1 MSKKKTYWERR
12 ATRYEKEWDKRCEE
26 TIEKRLA
33 RQYQGALSTIKDD
46 ILKLY
51 AIFAKDNG
59 MDFDEARR
67 FLSSKEFR
75 EWRMTM
81 QEYLRLI
88 ADGDKGLELELN
100 TLAMRPRITR
110 LEKLYAET
118 LQELDKLGRDVNKQT
133 KDFLSD
139 AYKSSYT
146 RDIFDMV
153 KVGGLSVAVAKLDNI
168 GVAKVLAARWS
179 GKNYSQRIWTNTRLL
194 SHTIKKVV
202 ADGVHRGLS
211 IDQLSKMV
219 EDKMHAG
226 YKNAVRLVRT
236 EMNFVNNQAHANS
249 MKDAGI
255 DSYEFI
261 AVLDNKTSAKCRARD
276 GEVYSLEEKSVGF
289 NYPPLHP
296 RCRSTVAP
304 YIEGISKKGT
314 RAAKDKSGKNIDIP
328 AAMKYSDYESVY
340 IKKEKSLEAWK
351 KEHSN
356 IPKFKAIDYND
367 VAKVRSNQ
375 EFVAMGQE
383 LQPIA
388 EKYTGRKSLWSGKIV
403 FTDVSAKNWDCNIW
417 LKKDTPK
424 HVLLHEMIHSC
435 SASYYTPAEFSANR
449 FKEELVVQL
458 LCQEISIA
466 EKIPIVSGGYDE
478 GVMLIRDFKKALK
491 LNISDLEF
499 AKNLLNQPLAKR
511 WDYLEELLA
520 NVLNEGFTFE
530 DYGNLLKK
538 LEGIKSWPLSQEK
551 V

>member
-261 AVLDNKTSAKCRARD
+261 AVLDNKTSARCRARD
-276 GEVYSLEEKSVGF
+276 GEVYALEEKSVGF

-328 AAMKYSDYESVY
+328 AAMKYFDYESVY

-351 KEHSN
+351 KEIREKSTDFN
-356 IPKFKAIDYND
+356 SRGLAAGNSRIYTSVEGTPPKLIGRLPNTTPAMLNQSLQFFEERIVTAPIENAVIITKAGDIYHCTGDLETVTPIKQLGDKLKGSVVTHNHPIGSANEYSFSIDDFELYIDYEIAVLRGVDEKFIYELTRNPLEID
-367 VAKVRSNQ
+367 SIMVNTDDFESGLGYGHWFAVRK
-375 EFVAMGQE
+375 ATE
-383 LQPIA
+383 L
-388 EKYTGRKSLWSGKIV
+388 KI
-403 FTDVSAKNWDCNIW
+403 
-417 LKKDTPK
+417 
-424 HVLLHEMIHSC
+424 
-435 SASYYTPAEFSANR
+435 
-449 FKEELVVQL
+449 
-458 LCQEISIA
+458 
-466 EKIPIVSGGYDE
+466 GY
-478 GVMLIRDFKKALK
+478 R
-491 LNISDLEF
+491 
-499 AKNLLNQPLAKR
+499 R
-511 WDYLEELLA
+511 WRRE
-520 NVLNEGFTFE
+520 
-530 DYGNLLKK
+530 
-538 LEGIKSWPLSQEK
+538 
-551 V
+551 